1 MVVKLSKLILIFGFI
16 GWCNFSLSQDI
27 HWSQCNDNQL
37 FQNPAHAGFFNGD
50 YRFIANYRNQWK
62 SVTVPF
68 STFSTSVDMRKNNF
82 GIGVLLFHD
91 QAGDGKFQTIEAQIN
106 ASYQIRL
113 TKDSLHFIRFGLN
126 GGLNHRQLNWDKL
139 YFDNQFN
146 GYVFD
151 PSLPT
156 NENYQADSKSN
167 LNIGLGVLHE
177 WKKMDRYKIVSGF
190 ATYNLNQPN
199 QGFYNSVVKRDIRF
213 TSFVKG
219 TFQLNPKWDLVP
231 SIQYTHQGK
240 YRELIIGSSLKY
252 YLMDTQKKYQ
262 ALYLGLWN
270 RGVDASYLNL
280 GMDYNDLFVGISYDL
295 NYSKLVPASRMRGG
309 FELAARYI
317 IRTFKPKKMLHRV
330 CPDFI

>member
-16 GWCNFSLSQDI
+16 GWCNSSLSQDI
-27 HWSQCNDNQL
+27 HWSQFNDNQL

-68 STFSTSVDMRKNNF
+68 STFSTSIDMRKNNF

-113 TKDSLHFIRFGLN
+113 TKDSSHIIRFGLN

-190 ATYNLNQPN
+190 ASYNLNQPN

-262 ALYLGLWN
+262 ALYLGVWN

-317 IRTFKPKKMLHRV
+317 IRTFKPKKILHRV